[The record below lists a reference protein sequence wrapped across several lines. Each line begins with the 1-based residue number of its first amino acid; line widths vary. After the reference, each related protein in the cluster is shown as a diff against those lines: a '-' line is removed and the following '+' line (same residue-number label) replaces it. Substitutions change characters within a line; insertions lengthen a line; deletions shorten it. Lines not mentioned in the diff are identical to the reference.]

1 MKNGVY
7 RLPNG
12 VLVVDVQSDLLNPT
26 NSRVVVP
33 LIAAI
38 ELKDAQ
44 PGRLMPSF
52 EIEGQKVML
61 LPLQMAAVPLR
72 ELGHKPLRMLTEDE
86 IYAASGALGVLFE
99 GVQPS
104 RL

>member
-7 RLPNG
+7 RLASG

-26 NSRVVVP
+26 NTRVVVP
-33 LIAAI
+33 LIASMD
-38 ELKDAQ
+38 LQRAQ
-44 PGRLMPSF
+44 PGRLMPTF

-72 ELGHKPLRMLTEDE
+72 ELGHQPLRLLTEDE
-86 IYAASGALGVLFE
+86 IYAVSGALGMLFE
-99 GVQPS
+99 GV
-104 RL
+104 

>member
-26 NSRVVVP
+26 STRVVVP
-33 LIAAI
+33 LIATP
-38 ELKDAQ
+38 ELASAQ
-44 PGRLMPSF
+44 PARLTPIF
-52 EIEGQKVML
+52 EIEGRKMML

-72 ELGHKPLRMLTEDE
+72 ELGAQPVRMLTESE
-86 IYAASGALGVLFE
+86 AYAVRGALGVLFE
-99 GVQPS
+99 GVW
-104 RL
+104 LD